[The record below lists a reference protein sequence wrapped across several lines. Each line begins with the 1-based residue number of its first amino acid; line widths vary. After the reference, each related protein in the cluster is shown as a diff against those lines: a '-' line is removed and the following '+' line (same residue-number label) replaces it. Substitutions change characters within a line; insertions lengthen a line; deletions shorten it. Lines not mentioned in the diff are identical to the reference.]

1 MIRIENLKVTF
12 GQQVALD
19 IPQTLEFKQG
29 QRIGIIGGN
38 GAGKTTLINAILDL
52 VPYQGKIERSLPVS
66 QMAVHL
72 QYNEFVDTMSCQHVM
87 EAILNTKIKKN
98 PDLQE
103 LIDFFEMG
111 DHLKKKYKHLSGGQK
126 QRFTLIMVLFQKA
139 ELTFFDEVTS
149 GLDSETRQRLVK
161 KIRDWYQGSDAT
173 FCMVSHYYEELENL
187 VDQIVLLDQGKLVAY
202 GDKLDLF
209 QKYCGKR
216 VVMIGDRPGH
226 QEVIASYQQILGPEG
241 VLAISVNS
249 DQEEMALIEKLVVHN
264 IDYRRTSLDI
274 ELMTIN
280 AKATFLAK
288 EGQ

>member
-264 IDYRRTSLDI
+264 IDYRRTSSDI

-288 EGQ
+288 EG